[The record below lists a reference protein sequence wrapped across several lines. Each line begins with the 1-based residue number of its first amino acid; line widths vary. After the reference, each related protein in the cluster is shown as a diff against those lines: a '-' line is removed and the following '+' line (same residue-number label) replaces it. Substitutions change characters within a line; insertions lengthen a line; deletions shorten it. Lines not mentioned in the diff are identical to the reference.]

1 MGRSARKSRL
11 RRGAIRVDIKKSSR
25 EEQCERS
32 ATRYSCREM
41 DPKDLNSSI
50 RAWKGGD
57 STCGTS
63 EEASDMTLCAGEMGR
78 GDGAGV
84 GGRMTG
90 MKTVGDSVWEG

>member
-11 RRGAIRVDIKKSSR
+11 RRGAIRVEIKNSSR
-25 EEQCERS
+25 EEQWERR
-32 ATRYSCREM
+32 AAKYSRREM
-41 DPKDLNSSI
+41 EPRDRNSSR

-57 STCGTS
+57 STCGEI
-63 EEASDMTLCAGEMGR
+63 EEARDITLGVGEMGR

-90 MKTVGDSVWEG
+90 IKTVGDSV